1 MQTIIK
7 LIMSSLTSLLIY
19 FFLFIFIIHK
29 PLTVGIQKSY
39 YDYKINYIS
48 SIATQNKIAIFAG
61 SNGRFSHRCETI
73 EQMTG
78 IRCANLS
85 ITADTNIKW
94 AFSRYKPYF
103 KKGDVLYMPLEYQ
116 DKLQKPS
123 DVGNEA
129 PYIVAYD
136 HKELFHFYNASQL
149 MSALF
154 WFDIKYFFSGLGEML
169 LSSIGKERRF
179 SIKTMTVQGDESGHD
194 EAKSLAYR
202 HIIATILA
210 PRIDESSYKTDENCQ
225 DLLDILKWGKASGVK
240 IIGGL
245 PTVFEEARPSKKVIR
260 FLQSFFQRN
269 GHCFLILPN
278 YSLYPRVFFYD
289 TAYHLKEANQIYYSK
304 ILAPYLYEA
313 MHSDGCPIDFIPDN
327 GNRNP

>member
-1 MQTIIK
+1 MRSIIK
-7 LIMSSLTSLLIY
+7 FIIVSLTSLLIY
-19 FFLFIFIIHK
+19 FLLFIFIIHK
-29 PLTVGIQKSY
+29 PLTVGIEKSY
-39 YDYKINYIS
+39 FDYKINFIS

-73 EQMTG
+73 EQITG
-78 IRCANLS
+78 VKCVNLS
-85 ITADTNIKW
+85 IAAGTNIKW

-116 DKLQKPS
+116 GQSPKSS
-123 DVGNEA
+123 DVSNEA
-129 PYIVAYD
+129 PFMVAYD
-136 HKELFHFYNASQL
+136 HKGLFHFYNTGQL
-149 MSALF
+149 IRALF

-169 LSSIGKERRF
+169 LSSTGKERRF
-179 SIKTMTVQGDESGHD
+179 SIKTLTAQGDESGHD

-202 HIIATILA
+202 HIVATVSA
-210 PRIDESSYKTDENCQ
+210 PGIDVSSYQIDENWQ

-245 PTVFEEARPSKKVIR
+245 PTVFEEARPSKEAISILQR
-260 FLQSFFQRN
+260 FYKRN

-278 YSLYPRVFFYD
+278 YSLYPRSFFYD
-289 TAYHLKEANQIYYSK
+289 TAYHLKEANQIYHSK

-313 MHSDGCPIDFIPDN
+313 MHSDDCPTDFTPDN
-327 GNRNP
+327 GK